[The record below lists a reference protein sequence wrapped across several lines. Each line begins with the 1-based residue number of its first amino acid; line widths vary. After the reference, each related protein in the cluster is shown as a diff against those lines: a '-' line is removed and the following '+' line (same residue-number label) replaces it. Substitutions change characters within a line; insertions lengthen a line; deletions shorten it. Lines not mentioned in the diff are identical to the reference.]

1 LRKGLVFYFKSNGII
16 ALRKHTMDVDHG
28 LIVKYFEEEVNNV
41 IKSSMKKNL
50 QKKNLVVNR
59 NVISNFLGP

>member
-16 ALRKHTMDVDHG
+16 ALRKHTLDVNHG
-28 LIVKYFEEEVNNV
+28 LIAKDFEEEMNNV
-41 IKSSMKKNL
+41 IKRPMEKNL
-50 QKKNLVVNR
+50 IVNG

>member
-1 LRKGLVFYFKSNGII
+1 
-16 ALRKHTMDVDHG
+16 MDVDHG